1 MFWSPVVRQGLIGN
15 LQKIG
20 FDKLFINKEYK
31 DAIQQLRAKAA
42 SQKRTLTIPHSDYCK
57 FLNASAIEK

>member
-1 MFWSPVVRQGLIGN
+1 

>member
-1 MFWSPVVRQGLIGN
+1 VRQGLIGN

-31 DAIQQLRAKAA
+31 DAIQQLRAKARESKA
-42 SQKRTLTIPHSDYCK
+42 DVNNPAFRLLQILERVGD
-57 FLNASAIEK
+57 